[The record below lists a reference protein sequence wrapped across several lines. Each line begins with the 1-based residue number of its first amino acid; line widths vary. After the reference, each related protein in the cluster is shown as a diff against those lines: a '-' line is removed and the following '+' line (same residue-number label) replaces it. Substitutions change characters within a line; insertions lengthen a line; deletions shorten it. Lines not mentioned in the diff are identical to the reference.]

1 MYVYAWEACE
11 SCSLV
16 PLAKGGATIG
26 TPSLTQCKAE
36 EDTQG
41 EEEDGTQDPQASEV
55 ILEDTNSVTQTHTHT
70 HQKALVRTVWM
81 GPLFI
86 YLQHTLRAKAVI
98 PAFKIFYL
106 SHQPSL
112 HLRLDLIFLSSV
124 RIFWWVLTFITCVK
138 QHFSELSSLS
148 NYLSYEQR
156 LMFWAKR
163 SSRGNCSVGVWPHS
177 WNRSSLLIWFNIITN
192 KLKGKS

>member
-1 MYVYAWEACE
+1 
-11 SCSLV
+11 
-16 PLAKGGATIG
+16 
-26 TPSLTQCKAE
+26 
-36 EDTQG
+36 
-41 EEEDGTQDPQASEV
+41 
-55 ILEDTNSVTQTHTHT
+55 
-70 HQKALVRTVWM
+70 M

-192 KLKGKS
+192 KLKRKILETNNQKVSDCRPLLDSLIYNKKKRRNKDWQSIKIEETGKQKSFYAEWQ